1 MPALAQSADPIKGV
15 IAPNAKVE
23 LVQEGYKF
31 TEGPVGTAKGEL
43 YFTDNRADQIL
54 LLDSK
59 GKISLAYDKTDN
71 ANGLAFSRSGEL
83 FEVQGVGKKVNK
95 RGKDGKVTTLADGI
109 GGKPFLAPNDLILDA
124 KGGIYFTDPGP
135 RPVVAGRK
143 AYVYYLPPGAKEPVV
158 VDDTL
163 VRPNGLTLAFGGRM
177 LIVDDSVSNEV
188 SAWDVQRDG
197 TVKNKRALIKLHDIP
212 EGKES
217 GADGMAIDMHGP
229 ALHRDH
235 RRRAGVRRQGPVSR
249 HHQGAAPAEQR
260 RLRRKEEGRAL
271 HHGPR
276 RALQDRDVDERPGAA
291 RQVATALL
299 VCADR
304 PASCGR
310 RPASR
315 SRRRESG

>member
-1 MPALAQSADPIKGV
+1 MFKRFLTGAATAALLVAPALAQSADPIKGV
-15 IAPNAKVE
+15 IGPKANVE

-83 FEVQGVGKKVNK
+83 LEVQGVGKKVNK

-135 RPVVAGRK
+135 RPVVQGRK
-143 AYVYYLPPGAKEPVV
+143 AYVYYLPPGAKEPIVA
-158 VDDTL
+158 DDTL

-177 LIVDDSVSNEV
+177 LIVDDSVSSEV

-197 TVKNKRALIKLHDIP
+197 TVKNKRTLVKLRDIP

-217 GADGMAIDMHGP
+217 AADGMAIDLVGRLYI
-229 ALHRDH
+229 ATI
-235 RRRAGVRRQGPVSR
+235 AGVQVFDDKGQYLGTIKVPRQPSNVAFAGKKKATLYITAREGLYRIVTLTKGPT
-249 HHQGAAPAEQR
+249 
-260 RLRRKEEGRAL
+260 RLGK
-271 HHGPR
+271 
-276 RALQDRDVDERPGAA
+276 
-291 RQVATALL
+291 
-299 VCADR
+299 
-304 PASCGR
+304 
-310 RPASR
+310 
-315 SRRRESG
+315 